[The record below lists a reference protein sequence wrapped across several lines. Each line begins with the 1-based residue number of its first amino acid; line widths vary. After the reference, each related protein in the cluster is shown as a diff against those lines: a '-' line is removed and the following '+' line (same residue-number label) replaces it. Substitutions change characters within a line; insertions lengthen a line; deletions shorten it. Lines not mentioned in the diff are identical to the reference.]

1 MITGPAAAW
10 TPRLRGAFML
20 LHRWIGLVAGALL
33 VLIGLTGSFNVFYR
47 EIDAALNP
55 ALYNPLGYEHN
66 VTAAEAMQVAAAADP
81 APITSIIEP
90 DTTWPVWIA
99 IHAHGKGPHSDL
111 WTTMIDPSNGAVLG
125 RRDYTNAFAFTIYRL
140 HSSLLLREW
149 WGRELVGVL
158 GLCLLCSALSGL
170 YLWWPRPGRV
180 WRSMSLRKGVSPQ
193 RFVVDIH
200 NAAGAWTL
208 PALAMIAA
216 TGVGIVFPDVVRPV
230 IGLISI
236 ATPYPSPKVATP
248 LDKNAR
254 KLSADQILARARAA
268 QPGANIALLN
278 PPTES
283 RNTWR
288 VLFRP
293 AGADPALRSRGAIWL
308 DPWTG
313 DIVLARTSDVM
324 SAGDRYVTE
333 QLWLHNGATF
343 GAIGRLAA
351 FASGFAPLVLFV
363 TGFVMWRNKRRARRL
378 ANSNSRQRVSGN
390 LGSLPDML

>member
-1 MITGPAAAW
+1 MITGSAAAW

-55 ALYNPLGYEHN
+55 ALYNPLGSERN
-66 VTAAEAMQVAAAADP
+66 VTAAEAMQAAAAADP
-81 APITSIIEP
+81 APITSIIAP

-111 WTTMIDPSNGAVLG
+111 WATMIDPSNGAVLG

-158 GLCLLCSALSGL
+158 GLFLLCSALSGL
-170 YLWWPRPGRV
+170 YLWWSRPGRV

-216 TGVGIVFPDVVRPV
+216 TGVGIVFPEIMRPV

-254 KLSADQILARARAA
+254 KLSADQILERARAA

-313 DIVLARTSDVM
+313 DIVHARTSDVM

-343 GAIGRLAA
+343 GALGRLAA
-351 FASGFAPLVLFV
+351 FVSGFAPLVLFV

>member
-1 MITGPAAAW
+1 
-10 TPRLRGAFML
+10 ML
-20 LHRWIGLVAGALL
+20 LHRWVGLVAGALL

-55 ALYNPLGYEHN
+55 ALYNPLGSEHN
-66 VTAAEAMQVAAAADP
+66 VTAAEAMQAAAAADP
-81 APITSIIEP
+81 APITSIIAP
-90 DTTWPVWIA
+90 DKTWPVWIA
-99 IHAHGKGPHSDL
+99 IHAPDKGSHSDL

-180 WRSMSLRKGVSPQ
+180 WRSISLRKGVSPQ

-200 NAAGAWTL
+200 NAAGTWTL
-208 PALAMIAA
+208 PVLAMIAA
-216 TGVGIVFPDVVRPV
+216 TGVGIVFPDVMRPV
-230 IGLISI
+230 ISLFSI
-236 ATPYPSPKVATP
+236 GTPYPSPKVATP

-254 KLSADQILARARAA
+254 KLSADQILERARAA
-268 QPGANIALLN
+268 QPGADIALLN

-313 DIVLARTSDVM
+313 DIVHARTSDVM

-333 QLWLHNGATF
+333 QLWLHNGASF
-343 GAIGRLAA
+343 GAIGRLAV

-378 ANSNSRQRVSGN
+378 TNSNSHRQVSGDF
-390 LGSLPDML
+390 GSLPDTLEGKPVRGEASRAG